1 MFKGSFCLSICSE
14 MIRLSCSKMSRLPL
28 GYLSIFLSFYLSI
41 CPSVYLALSSSLSPF
56 YLSLCESLPIS
67 VSLAFF
73 FLALA
78 LALALARSLS
88 LSLPLP
94 PGCLSLWSV
103 YLSIYLLY
111 NSARLPSKVL
121 YPLKRI
127 ILRDFLKNSKFTAPK
142 WRKSA
147 RRPQKYQKCKV
158 DDIDNGAILRDF
170 LNFWC
175 WQRLHLSILSEVW
188 LLNFLRS

>member
-1 MFKGSFCLSICSE
+1 MHNKENEKLRAYWMFKGSFCLSICSE

-78 LALALARSLS
+78 LARSLS
-88 LSLPLP
+88 LSPSP
-94 PGCLSLWSV
+94 PRLSVSLIC
-103 YLSIYLLY
+103 LSIYLLY

-142 WRKSA
+142 
-147 RRPQKYQKCKV
+147 
-158 DDIDNGAILRDF
+158 
-170 LNFWC
+170 
-175 WQRLHLSILSEVW
+175 
-188 LLNFLRS
+188 